1 MDIRFDNYADGFKVI
16 CCKIWFIVH
25 QPELSKQSLGTGYV
39 VATGVALSLALLAH
53 VVPALSAGPTAVLV
67 VLIGI
72 VPALVLVAANQWLP
86 RSGLE
91 GAQIWT
97 VAEWGGLGIGLVTL
111 VHLAVSFSVVPA
123 PTIRTAILAS
133 SVALGGFVGVLVGT
147 VLELRRSRRR
157 LAQSNDVLNRVL
169 RHDLRNRLNVVLGH
183 LNELE
188 RTASEETVHTEELR
202 GSIEDLLS
210 TTEKARQIDVALN
223 TDQRDQHPV
232 DLVGAID
239 QRLDALERA
248 NPEATLVRD
257 LPDEAPV
264 RADWL
269 LGSVL
274 DNLVEN
280 TVIHSETAPSLAVS
294 VDVEGRTTTLRIVDD
309 CPTIPQTELDVFSA
323 RAETPLQHSKG
334 VGLWLV
340 IWVVE
345 SYEGS
350 VEFEQ
355 TPDGGNV
362 VTLSFRTATWLDR
375 HQ

>member
-1 MDIRFDNYADGFKVI
+1 MHR
-16 CCKIWFIVH
+16 
-25 QPELSKQSLGTGYV
+25 PELSKQSLGTGYV
-39 VATGVALSLALLAH
+39 VGTGVALSLALVAH
-53 VVPALSAGPTAVLV
+53 VVTALSAGPPAV
-67 VLIGI
+67 GI
-72 VPALVLVAANQWLP
+72 ALFGMVPALVLVAANVWLP

-91 GAQIWT
+91 GTQVWT

-111 VHLAVSFSVVPA
+111 VHLAISFSGVPA
-123 PTIRTAILAS
+123 ASMRTAILAS
-133 SVALGGFVGVLVGT
+133 SVALGGFVGILVGT

-188 RTASEETVHTEELR
+188 RTTDGETDELR
-202 GSIEDLLS
+202 ESIEGLLS

-223 TDQRDQHPV
+223 THQRDHHPV
-232 DLVGAID
+232 DLVGAVA

-248 NPEATLVRD
+248 HPEATIERD
-257 LPDEAPV
+257 LPEAAPV

-280 TVIHSETAPSLAVS
+280 TVVHSETVPSLAVS
-294 VDVEGRTTTLRIVDD
+294 VDADGRTTTLRIVDD

-345 SYEGS
+345 SYGGEVTFGTTGS
-350 VEFEQ
+350 
-355 TPDGGNV
+355 DGNV
-362 VTLSFRTATWLDR
+362 VTLEFRTATWLSGHPLGDLR
-375 HQ
+375 G

>member
-1 MDIRFDNYADGFKVI
+1 MTDGEI
-16 CCKIWFIVH
+16 SHIVH
-25 QPELSKQSLGTGYV
+25 RPDLSKQSLGTGYV
-39 VATGVALSLALLAH
+39 VGTGVTLSLALLAH
-53 VVPALSAGPTAVLV
+53 AAAALSAGRSAVLAVLV
-67 VLIGI
+67 GI
-72 VPALVLVAANQWLP
+72 VPALALVAANQWLP

-91 GAQIWT
+91 GAQVWT

-111 VHLAVSFSVVPA
+111 VHLAVSLSGA
-123 PTIRTAILAS
+123 PVATTRTAILAS
-133 SVALGGFVGVLVGT
+133 SVALGGFVGILLGT

-183 LNELE
+183 LDELE
-188 RTASEETVHTEELR
+188 RTASGETATHTEELR

-210 TTEKARQIDVALN
+210 TTEKARQIDVALGSA
-223 TDQRDQHPV
+223 DRDHHHM
-232 DLVGAID
+232 DLVGAIE

-248 NPEATLVRD
+248 TPAATIERD
-257 LPDEAPV
+257 LPGEALV

-280 TVIHSETAPSLAVS
+280 TVVHSETAPSLAVS
-294 VDVEGRTTTLRIVDD
+294 IDADGRTTTLRIVDD

-323 RAETPLQHSKG
+323 RTETPLQHSKG

-345 SYEGS
+345 SYGGS
-350 VEFEQ
+350 VEFAQ

-362 VTLSFRTATWLDR
+362 VSLSFRTATWLDR
-375 HQ
+375 HR

>member
-1 MDIRFDNYADGFKVI
+1 M
-16 CCKIWFIVH
+16 H

-39 VATGVALSLALLAH
+39 VATGVALSLALVAH
-53 VVPALSAGPTAVLV
+53 AVTALSAGPPAVFVVLV
-67 VLIGI
+67 GM
-72 VPALVLVAANQWLP
+72 VPALVLVGANRWLP
-86 RSGLE
+86 HSGLE
-91 GAQIWT
+91 GAQVWT

-111 VHLAVSFSVVPA
+111 VHLAVSVSGVPA
-123 PTIRTAILAS
+123 ATMRTAILAS
-133 SVALGGFVGVLVGT
+133 SVALGGCIGILVGT

-188 RTASEETVHTEELR
+188 RTASGETEAHTEELR

-223 TDQRDQHPV
+223 TAQRDQHPV
-232 DLVGAID
+232 DLVGALA

-248 NPEATLVRD
+248 HPEAAIERD
-257 LPDEAPV
+257 LPEEAPV

-269 LGSVL
+269 LGSVV

-280 TVIHSETAPSLAVS
+280 TVVHSESAPSLAVS
-294 VDVEGRTTTLRIVDD
+294 VDADGRTTTLRIVDD
-309 CPTIPQTELDVFSA
+309 CPTIPQAELDVFSA

-345 SYEGS
+345 SYGGS
-350 VEFEQ
+350 VGFEG
-355 TPDGGNV
+355 TPDGGNA
-362 VTLSFRTATWLDR
+362 VTLTFRTATWLDR
-375 HQ
+375 HR

>member
-1 MDIRFDNYADGFKVI
+1 
-16 CCKIWFIVH
+16 VH
-25 QPELSKQSLGTGYV
+25 QPEVSKQSLGTGYV
-39 VATGVALSLALLAH
+39 VATGVVLSLALLAH
-53 VVPALSAGPTAVLV
+53 AVTALSAGLSAVLV
-67 VLIGI
+67 GI

-91 GAQIWT
+91 GAQVWT
-97 VAEWGGLGIGLVTL
+97 VAEWSGLGIGLVTL
-111 VHLAVSFSVVPA
+111 VHLAVSLSGVPVA
-123 PTIRTAILAS
+123 TTRTALLAS
-133 SVALGGFVGVLVGT
+133 SVALGGFVGILLGT

-183 LNELE
+183 LDELE
-188 RTASEETVHTEELR
+188 RTMNGETEEHTEELR

-210 TTEKARQIDVALN
+210 TTEKARQIDVALGSAN
-223 TDQRDQHPV
+223 RDQHPV
-232 DLVGAID
+232 DLVEAVE
-239 QRLDALERA
+239 QRLDGLERA
-248 NPEATLVRD
+248 NPEATIERD

-280 TVIHSETAPSLAVS
+280 AVIHSETAPSLSVS
-294 VDVEGRTTTLRIVDD
+294 VAVEGRTTTLRIVDD

-345 SYEGS
+345 SYGGS

-355 TPDGGNV
+355 TPGDGNA

-375 HQ
+375 HR